1 MRKIVFLSL
10 IFSLILVAQ
19 SCGPKMDASEMFA
32 QANQLQKE
40 GKYQE
45 SINAYQKLISSFPES
60 KFAPQSQFM
69 IGFIFANEFKDLD
82 KAKAAYEKFLEKYPE
97 HEMAK
102 DATWELE
109 HLGKDI
115 NDIDDLLKESQV
127 TAEGEGEEEGI

>member
-1 MRKIVFLSL
+1 MRKIIFLSL
-10 IFSLILVAQ
+10 ILSIILVIQ

-45 SINAYQKLISSFPES
+45 SINAYQKLISVYPES

-69 IGFIFANEFKDLD
+69 IGFIYANEFKDLD
-82 KAKAAYEKFLEKYPE
+82 KAKDAYEKFLEKYPD

-102 DATWELE
+102 DAKWELD

-115 NDIDDLLKESQV
+115 NDIEDLLGES
-127 TAEGEGEEEGI
+127 GEEEEGV

>member
-1 MRKIVFLSL
+1 MRKIIFLSL
-10 IFSLILVAQ
+10 ILSIILVAQ

-45 SINAYQKLISSFPES
+45 SINAYQKLISVYPES

-69 IGFIFANEFKDLD
+69 VGFIYANEFKDLD
-82 KAKAAYEKFLEKYPE
+82 KAKAAYEKFLEKYPD

-102 DATWELE
+102 DAKWELD

-115 NDIDDLLKESQV
+115 NDIEDLLGES
-127 TAEGEGEEEGI
+127 GEEEEGV